1 MQDVQNIPPPDVNS
15 AERDNEF
22 GNHSAIDVDLDG
34 EDRQDEIPLPSDQP
48 PPMPIEEPDGEERF
62 PITEDNPEPKIVV

>member
-1 MQDVQNIPPPDVNS
+1 MQDVQNIPPPDINS

-34 EDRQDEIPLPSDQP
+34 EDLLDEMPLPSDQP
-48 PPMPIEEPDGEERF
+48 PPAPISVPHVEDRF
-62 PITEDNPEPKIVV
+62 PITENNPEPKIIV